1 MKPEPLPRGILA
13 ANGLI
18 VLEGL
23 LRVMRAAGD
32 TYGHDYEA
40 ILIYWSVVVASV
52 GRYLRNDDQLKLI
65 ENGGQP
71 LPPEEHHPISA
82 RAIAEATGLPRET
95 VRRKIAA
102 LVAEGYLAQD
112 SRGVRTTPGLLE
124 QRGNGPFVS
133 QASREIKRMAQ
144 GMETMLHLSEKAGG
158 KPAGD

>member
-18 VLEGL
+18 VFEGL

-32 TYGHDYEA
+32 NYGHDYEA

-52 GRYLRNDDQLKLI
+52 GRYIRNDDQTKLI
-65 ENGGQP
+65 ETGGGP
-71 LPPEEHHPISA
+71 LPEEEHHPISA

-102 LVAEGYLAQD
+102 LVADGFLAQD
-112 SRGVRTTPGLLE
+112 SRGVRTIPGLLD
-124 QRGNGPFVS
+124 QRGNGQFIS
-133 QASREIKRMAQ
+133 LASREIKRMAQ
-144 GMETMLHLSEKAGG
+144 TMETMLHISERVSG
-158 KPAGD
+158 KPPTE

>member
-1 MKPEPLPRGILA
+1 MKPEPMPRGILA

-18 VLEGL
+18 VFEGL

-52 GRYLRNDDQLKLI
+52 GRYLRNDDQTKLI
-65 ENGGQP
+65 ESGGAP

-102 LVAEGYLAQD
+102 LVADGFLAQD
-112 SRGVRTTPGLLE
+112 SRGVRTIPGLLD
-124 QRGNGPFVS
+124 QRGNGPFIGL
-133 QASREIKRMAQ
+133 ATREVKRMAHA
-144 GMETMLHLSEKAGG
+144 METMLHLQERTTGRPEG
-158 KPAGD
+158 E

>member
-13 ANGLI
+13 ANGLV

-52 GRYLRNDDQLKLI
+52 GRFIRNDDLITLI
-65 ENGGQP
+65 ETSGGP
-71 LPPEEHHPISA
+71 LPADAHHPISA

-95 VRRKIAA
+95 VRRKIAV
-102 LVAEGYLAQD
+102 LVEAGHLAQD
-112 SRGVRTTPGLLE
+112 TRGVRTTPGLLD
-124 QRGNGPFVS
+124 QRDNAQFVA
-133 QASREIKRMAQ
+133 QTAREIKRMAQ
-144 GMETMLHLSEKAGG
+144 AMETMLHISEKARGEGG
-158 KPAGD
+158 

>member
-1 MKPEPLPRGILA
+1 MKPEPFPRGILA

-18 VLEGL
+18 MFEGL

-52 GRYLRNDDQLKLI
+52 GRYLRNDDQFKLI
-65 ENGGQP
+65 EGGGGP
-71 LPPEEHHPISA
+71 LPPEEHHPVSA

-102 LVAEGYLAQD
+102 LVHDGYLAQD
-112 SRGVRTTPGLLE
+112 SRGVRTTPGLLD
-124 QRGNGPFVS
+124 QRGNGLFV
-133 QASREIKRMAQ
+133 ATATREIKRMA
-144 GMETMLHLSEKAGG
+144 GAMETMLQMSERVSG
-158 KPAGD
+158 KPET

>member
-1 MKPEPLPRGILA
+1 MKPEPLPRGIQA

-65 ENGGQP
+65 ESGGQP
-71 LPPEEHHPISA
+71 LAPEEHHPISA

-133 QASREIKRMAQ
+133 LATREIKRMAQ
-144 GMETMLHLSEKAGG
+144 SMETMLHLSEKVGG
-158 KPAGD
+158 KSGE

>member
-1 MKPEPLPRGILA
+1 MKQEPLPRGILA

-18 VLEGL
+18 VFEGL

-52 GRYLRNDDQLKLI
+52 GRYLRNDDQAKLI
-65 ENGGQP
+65 ESGGAP
-71 LPPEEHHPISA
+71 LAPEEHHPISA

-102 LVAEGYLAQD
+102 MVADGFLAQD
-112 SRGVRTTPGLLE
+112 SRGVRTIPGLLD
-124 QRGNGPFVS
+124 QRDNGMFVGI
-133 QASREIKRMAQ
+133 ASREIKRMAQ
-144 GMETMLHLSEKAGG
+144 AMETMMHLQERTWGR
-158 KPAGD
+158 D

>member
-1 MKPEPLPRGILA
+1 MKPEPLPRGIQA

-23 LRVMRAAGD
+23 LRIMRAAGD

-65 ENGGQP
+65 ESGGGP
-71 LPPEEHHPISA
+71 LPPEEHHPVSA

-102 LVAEGYLAQD
+102 LVAEGFLAQD
-112 SRGVRTTPGLLE
+112 SRGVRTTPGLLD
-124 QRGNGPFVS
+124 QRGNDLFVS
-133 QASREIKRMAQ
+133 QTSREIKRMTQA
-144 GMETMLHLSEKAGG
+144 METMLQLSERATG
-158 KPAGD
+158 KP

>member
-1 MKPEPLPRGILA
+1 MKPEPMPRGIQA
-13 ANGLI
+13 MNGLI

-52 GRYLRNDDQLKLI
+52 GRYLRNDDQTKLI
-65 ENGGQP
+65 EIDGGP
-71 LPPEEHHPISA
+71 LPEEAHHPVSA

-102 LVAEGYLAQD
+102 LVAGGYLAQD
-112 SRGVRTTPGLLE
+112 SRGVRTLPGLLD
-124 QRGNGPFVS
+124 QRGNAEVF
-133 QASREIKRMAQ
+133 AAAAREIRRMAQ
-144 GMETMLHLSEKAGG
+144 GIESMAQISRSSVG
-158 KPAGD
+158 

>member
-1 MKPEPLPRGILA
+1 MKPEPSPRGIQA

-52 GRYLRNDDQLKLI
+52 GRFLRNDDQIKLI
-65 ENGGQP
+65 ENDGRP
-71 LPPEEHHPISA
+71 MPEDEHHPVSA

-102 LVAEGYLAQD
+102 LVADGYLAQD
-112 SRGVRTTPGLLE
+112 SRGVRTRPGLLD
-124 QRGNGPFVS
+124 QRGNDQMF
-133 QASREIKRMAQ
+133 AAAAREVKRMAQ
-144 GMETMLHLSEKAGG
+144 TIDSMAHMSRDR
-158 KPAGD
+158 PR